1 MKANFN
7 QIGWNAM
14 LSGMLGVAP
23 PEVSDA
29 EVARLALKHFGISG
43 EVRRLTSERDL
54 NLRIGGFVVKL
65 ANAAE
70 PAEVTDF
77 QTKALIYLEGSG
89 LPVPRVLRTVAGA
102 CEVDLP
108 QGRLR
113 VLSYLEGVP
122 QHLSARS
129 FAQSANLARMAARLS
144 MGLAGFEHPA
154 SGHVLQWDIKQA
166 RALRGMMGAVPED
179 LRAEALA
186 AMERFEALEPGLAD
200 LRWQVVHNDLNPHN
214 VLVSLDDPAQISGV
228 LDFGDMVRTPLI
240 CDAAI
245 AASYCIE
252 PGKALESLVN
262 FARAYHGVLPL
273 TAQEASVFADL
284 VATRML
290 TTLVVAHARAAR
302 YPENAG
308 YILRNVAVSRAGMR
322 ALAAVPREAV
332 LAAME
337 GL

>member
-1 MKANFN
+1 MF
-7 QIGWNAM
+7 
-14 LSGMLGVAP
+14 SGMLAAAP
-23 PEVSDA
+23 PEVTDV
-29 EVARLALKHFGISG
+29 ELARLALVHFGVSG
-43 EVRRLTSERDL
+43 EVSRLTSERDL
-54 NLRIGGFVVKL
+54 NLRIGDFVVKL

-89 LPVPRVLRTVAGA
+89 LSVPRILRSLAGA
-102 CEVDLP
+102 EVVELP

-122 QHLSARS
+122 QHLTARS
-129 FAQSANLARMAARLS
+129 FAQSANLARMAAQVSL
-144 MGLAGFEHPA
+144 GLAGFMHPA
-154 SGHVLQWDIKQA
+154 EAHVLQWDIKQA
-166 RALRGMMGAVPED
+166 GALRGMIGAVPEHLQGVATIVMD
-179 LRAEALA
+179 RFDALQ
-186 AMERFEALEPGLAD
+186 PGLGA

-214 VLVSLDDPAQISGV
+214 VLVSEADPLAIAGI

-245 AASYCIE
+245 AASYAIE
-252 PGKALESLVN
+252 PGKTLESLVN
-262 FARAYHGVLPL
+262 FASAYHEILPL
-273 TAQEASVFADL
+273 TAPERRVFADL

-290 TTLVVAHARAAR
+290 TTLVVAHVRAAR

-308 YILRNVAVSRAGMR
+308 YILRNVPSAAAGIM
-322 ALAAVPREAV
+322 ALASVPRDAV

-337 GL
+337 VL

>member
-1 MKANFN
+1 
-7 QIGWNAM
+7 
-14 LSGMLGVAP
+14 
-23 PEVSDA
+23 
-29 EVARLALKHFGISG
+29 
-43 EVRRLTSERDL
+43 
-54 NLRIGGFVVKL
+54 VVKL

-89 LPVPRVLRTVAGA
+89 LPVPRILRSLAGA
-102 CEVDLP
+102 EVVELP

-122 QHLSARS
+122 QHLTARS
-129 FAQSANLARMAARLS
+129 FAQSANLARMAAGVSL
-144 MGLAGFEHPA
+144 GLAGFMHPA
-154 SGHVLQWDIKQA
+154 EAHVLQWDIKQA
-166 RALRGMMGAVPED
+166 GALRGMIGAVPEHLQGVATIVMD
-179 LRAEALA
+179 RFDALQ
-186 AMERFEALEPGLAD
+186 PGLGA

-214 VLVSLDDPAQISGV
+214 VLVSEADPLAIAGI

-245 AASYCIE
+245 AASYAIE

-262 FARAYHGVLPL
+262 FASAYHEILPL
-273 TAQEASVFADL
+273 TAPERRVFADL

-290 TTLVVAHARAAR
+290 TTLVVAHVRAAR

-308 YILRNVAVSRAGMR
+308 YILRNVPSAAAGIM
-322 ALAAVPREAV
+322 ALASVPRDAV

-337 GL
+337 VL